1 MPVEELRM
9 PISKLADALFKDAR
23 VLVVAPHPDD
33 ETFGCGGTIARAK
46 ALGAEVYVMVVSAA
60 NLVHYSTEF
69 QHVSGRQRI
78 SEFHLAMETLG
89 VDGTD
94 VLYTD
99 DHIHMRVDV
108 LPRRDLVARIERDS
122 PIALD
127 RLRPDVLLFPAIS
140 YNQDHEAVY
149 KAIYAACR
157 PHLPTD
163 KPFCRLVL
171 SYDQPQLTWNH
182 SPFHPNFYID
192 ISDYLD
198 KKLAAYRCHVS
209 QVRPEPHHA
218 SVENVERP
226 ARMRGSEVSLT
237 AAEAFECH
245 RFLI

>member
-1 MPVEELRM
+1 MPAQN
-9 PISKLADALFKDAR
+9 LADALFRDAR

-60 NLVHYSTEF
+60 NLTHYSSEHRQVTGERRVCEF
-69 QHVSGRQRI
+69 RA
-78 SEFHLAMETLG
+78 AMRTLG

-99 DHIHMRVDV
+99 EQTHMRVDV
-108 LPRRDLVARIERDS
+108 LPRRDLVAKIERES

-140 YNQDHEAVY
+140 YNQDHEAVF

-157 PHLPTD
+157 PHLPAD
-163 KPFCRLVL
+163 KPFIRLVL
-171 SYDQPQLTWNH
+171 TYDQPQLTWNH
-182 SPFHPNFYID
+182 TPFHPNFYID
-192 ISDYLD
+192 ISEFLEL
-198 KKLAAYRCHVS
+198 KLAAYRCHIS
-209 QVRPEPHHA
+209 QIRPDPHHA
-218 SVENVERP
+218 SVENVERL
-226 ARMRGSEVSLT
+226 ARMRGSEVSLR

-245 RFLI
+245 RFLL